1 MACWSAENATKAYL
15 RALKM
20 GKRSKEPDM
29 AEFIS
34 ALAAG
39 NNAQLM
45 VVASARVAGSTTLP
59 LVAAAQQT
67 GGQVMCILSTES
79 DFIASRNSLGPYA
92 DCVKF
97 VIGDAKAL
105 LLSDYKR
112 ADFVLI
118 DCNIDDCEGVFR
130 AARECGRNGRRLI
143 IGFNAFQG
151 SWPNEFKTHFLPI
164 GEGLL
169 VTRIGGKVDD
179 GSGQRKRSRWVIR
192 VDECTG
198 EEHVYRVT
206 CPQQEI
212 EA

>member
-67 GGQVMCILSTES
+67 GGQ
-79 DFIASRNSLGPYA
+79 
-92 DCVKF
+92 
-97 VIGDAKAL
+97 
-105 LLSDYKR
+105 
-112 ADFVLI
+112 
-118 DCNIDDCEGVFR
+118 
-130 AARECGRNGRRLI
+130 
-143 IGFNAFQG
+143 G

>member
-1 MACWSAENATKAYL
+1 MIV
-15 RALKM
+15 RAGTTLERHNTRRCPWK
-20 GKRSKEPDM
+20 
-29 AEFIS
+29 I
-34 ALAAG
+34 LAASQD
-39 NNAQLM
+39 N
-45 VVASARVAGSTTLP
+45 SARVTMGSAQLLSPTRIHPLP

>member
-1 MACWSAENATKAYL
+1 
-15 RALKM
+15 
-20 GKRSKEPDM
+20 M

-45 VVASARVAGSTTLP
+45 VMVSARVTASTTLP
-59 LVAAAQQT
+59 LVAAAHQT
-67 GGQVMCILSTES
+67 GGQVTCILSTES
-79 DFIASRNSLGPYA
+79 DFIVSRNSLGPYA

-97 VIGDAKAL
+97 VVEDAKTL

-130 AARECGRNGRRLI
+130 AAQECGRNGRGLI
-143 IGFNAFQG
+143 VGFNAFHRG
-151 SWPNEFKTHFLPI
+151 PWRNDLKTHFLPI

-169 VTRIGGKVDD
+169 VIRIGDKIDNGC
-179 GSGQRKRSRWVIR
+179 GQRKRSRWVTR

-206 CPQQEI
+206 CAQQEI